1 MKKIGIF
8 CLGTRRVEFIV
19 AHAHALSK
27 CKYDDYHF
35 YLLGNEIPDPI
46 RDVIKQILGDK
57 VSIYQFDPRNNYN
70 YMMKIEDSILPHI
83 ENVKN
88 IFVQNKP

>member
-83 ENVKN
+83 ENVKTH
-88 IFVQNKP
+88 IT